1 MIRIYCI
8 EDIND
13 LKYVG
18 STKKT
23 LARRLSG
30 HKTDKNRDIKITSTR
45 LDLDN
50 CEIYELEACNESNR
64 YEREQ
69 YWIDRIECVN
79 KKNAIRDNENYGKDY
94 YRKNKDRKLKVNKE
108 WREKNKVHV
117 RNDRK
122 NLNQYKKSWGGD
134 MRSLECNLLKIDLSV
149 FN

>member
-8 EDIND
+8 TDIND

-30 HKTDKNRDIKITSTR
+30 HKADKKRNLKISSCR

-50 CEIYELEACNESNR
+50 CEICELETCDEVDRND
-64 YEREQ
+64 REQ
-69 YWIDRIECVN
+69 YWIDRIDCVN
-79 KKNAIRDNENYGKDY
+79 RYNTTHDYENYDKIY
-94 YRKNKDRKLKVNKE
+94 NSKNKDRKNKE
-108 WREKNKVHV
+108 NKIYREKNKEHLS
-117 RNDRK
+117 NQRK
-122 NLNQYKKSWGGD
+122 KLNQYKMTWGGNI
-134 MRSLECNLLKIDLSV
+134 RSLECNLLKIDLSV